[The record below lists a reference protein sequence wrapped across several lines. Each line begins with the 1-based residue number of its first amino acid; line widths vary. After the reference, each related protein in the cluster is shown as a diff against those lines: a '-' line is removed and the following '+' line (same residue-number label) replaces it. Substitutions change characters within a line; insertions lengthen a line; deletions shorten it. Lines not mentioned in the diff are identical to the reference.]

1 MPELRGSP
9 PPPEIERREGLTKEA
24 RLGGRES
31 GRRVVKHVSGSDVLY
46 GGDIKDDKCGRSR
59 HERDNFANSS
69 GIFCFKG
76 GHGVDGLTLLRDP
89 PASDY

>member
-31 GRRVVKHVSGSDVLY
+31 GRRVVKHVRGSDVLY
-46 GGDIKDDKCGRSR
+46 DGDIKDDKCGRSR
-59 HERDNFANSS
+59 ET
-69 GIFCFKG
+69 IL
-76 GHGVDGLTLLRDP
+76 LTRQEYFVLKEDMEWM
-89 PASDY
+89 A